1 MPCRRNPPP
10 RLCAESGA
18 LLAQGVRK
26 GGKALNAMT
35 CSSQRS
41 FRSVSNSSSSSSS
54 EVVFRFELLLLLHV
68 ELGLHAWPFASIE
81 QLSIQATSII
91 LRLLFPFLRLGA
103 FPLCWSPVVKN
114 IPSSGCHC
122 YADPHDQRPE
132 RSPGSSPAQCHC
144 EQSLPYSISR
154 SVMRQFSHRERP
166 GNCQS

>member
-91 LRLLFPFLRLGA
+91 AGSASFSSAGRFPALLEP
-103 FPLCWSPVVKN
+103 
-114 IPSSGCHC
+114 GC
-122 YADPHDQRPE
+122 E
-132 RSPGSSPAQCHC
+132 
-144 EQSLPYSISR
+144 EYSIQWVPLLCGS
-154 SVMRQFSHRERP
+154 P
-166 GNCQS
+166 